1 MELMNQFM
9 SCHQKKTEK
18 VQEFV
23 KRFYKLSEK
32 ALESVGEENK
42 RNILV
47 QCLIEGLYQKDI

>member
-9 SCHQKKTEK
+9 NFHQKKTES

-32 ALESVGEENK
+32 ALESVGEEK
-42 RNILV
+42 KHNILV
-47 QCLIEGLYQKDI
+47 QCYIEGKY